1 MSRSSG
7 ADAPAESIIFDIG
20 NVLVRWDPRFLYEKL
35 IDDKRE
41 REWFLR
47 EVVPLS
53 WHTQHDRGRPFAES
67 IAERQA
73 QFPEQAALI
82 AAFYERWEETIAGPI
97 PGSVALLE
105 RLDAAGVPIYALS
118 NYSAE
123 TFPAFRRRFAFAKR
137 FRDVVISGEEG
148 MVKPDLRLYE
158 RAIARFGVDPG
169 RTVFVD
175 DRPDNV
181 TAAREAGLIGLE
193 FSDPERLADDLR
205 RLGLPV

>member
-7 ADAPAESIIFDIG
+7 ADAPAKAVIFDIG

-35 IDDKRE
+35 IDDERE

-53 WHTQHDRGRPFAES
+53 WHTHHDRGRPFAES

-73 QFPEQAALI
+73 QFPEYAALI
-82 AAFYERWEETIAGPI
+82 AAFYERWDETIAGPI
-97 PGSVALLE
+97 QGSVGILE
-105 RLDAAGVPIYALS
+105 DLDEAGIPIFALS

-123 TFPAFRRRFAFAKR
+123 TFPAFRRRFGFARR

-148 MVKPDLRLYE
+148 LVKPDLRLYE
-158 RAIARFGVDPG
+158 RAIDRFCVTPHL
-169 RTVFVD
+169 TVFVD

-181 TAAREAGLIGLE
+181 AAAKDSGLIGLQ
-193 FSDPERLADDLR
+193 FSDPERLRRDLN
-205 RLGLPV
+205 RLGLPA